1 MPLPDSRAAAQDLQG
16 PATIAKL
23 VNIALLNSEAV
34 EELIPAGA
42 AEVALAAT
50 ARVHSESWLATFSY
64 AHPRRWP
71 LRRDYLRTPEL
82 NGAVPIVGA
91 SGAGA
96 PLTRGAVLLQVGTA
110 FVVPTD
116 GQEYDPTDGAV
127 TVPMETPDCP

>member
-1 MPLPDSRAAAQDLQG
+1 MRAALPMSALLRITDSTQTSRHVRKVPLPDSCAAAQDLQG

-42 AEVALAAT
+42 AEVALVAT

-71 LRRDYLRTPEL
+71 LRRDYLKPR
-82 NGAVPIVGA
+82 
-91 SGAGA
+91 S
-96 PLTRGAVLLQVGTA
+96 
-110 FVVPTD
+110 
-116 GQEYDPTDGAV
+116 
-127 TVPMETPDCP
+127 

>member
-1 MPLPDSRAAAQDLQG
+1 MPLPDSCTAARGLEG

-34 EELIPAGA
+34 EEPIPGGA

-71 LRRDYLRTPEL
+71 LRRDYLRIPDL
-82 NGAVPIVGA
+82 SGGAPIVGA
-91 SGAGA
+91 LGAGVL
-96 PLTRGAVLLQVGTA
+96 LTPGPVLLQVGTA

-116 GQEYDPTDGAV
+116 GQ
-127 TVPMETPDCP
+127 